1 MEQKIL
7 KVFLYNHKLKFS
19 EIEKELKIRSNKLA
33 YHIKNLEKKG
43 IIIKDKDFYRLS
55 DTAEELIPYLTQKKS
70 VLPVILIATGNKNKN
85 KLFLYKRE
93 KRPFKNKLS
102 LPGGRMILGE
112 TIPKATERLMKKFR
126 IKAKFK
132 KINSISLEKV
142 KKKDKILHTFLL
154 IFTTAQTKNKIPL
167 TDINKNKSKIIS
179 SDYKLIKSDLDKE
192 IKVKNLTTINSS

>member
-1 MEQKIL
+1 MKEKIL

-19 EIEKELKIRSNKLA
+19 EIEKQLKIRSNKLA

-43 IIIKDKDFYRLS
+43 IITKDKDFYRLS

-70 VLPVILIATGNKNKN
+70 VLPVILIAIRNKNRF
-85 KLFLYKRE
+85 FLYKRE

-102 LPGGRMILGE
+102 LPGGRIIVGE
-112 TIPKATERLMKKFR
+112 TIPKATERLMKKFG

-142 KKKDKILHTFLL
+142 KKKNKILHTFLL
-154 IFTTAQTKNKIPL
+154 IFVTAQTKDKIPL
-167 TDINKNKSKIIS
+167 IDINKNKSKIIS
-179 SDYKLIKSDLDKE
+179 SDYKLIKSDLNKK
-192 IKVKNLTTINSS
+192 IKIKNITTLIT